1 MLMED
6 DTVYGDE
13 EDFCIEEYVLADE
26 YLFIFVLT
34 DLSVAVVA

>member
-26 YLFIFVLT
+26 HLFILT